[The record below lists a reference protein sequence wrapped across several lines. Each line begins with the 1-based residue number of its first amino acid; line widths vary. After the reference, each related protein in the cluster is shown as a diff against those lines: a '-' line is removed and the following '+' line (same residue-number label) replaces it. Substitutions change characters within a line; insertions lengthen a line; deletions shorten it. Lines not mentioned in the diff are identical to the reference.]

1 MHTIMQHAS
10 IYLTVNQFIEKHAAF
25 TVGGIR
31 SLIFNERNN
40 GLASSGAIVRLGR
53 KILISESKFFAYL
66 ESQNKAVS

>member
-1 MHTIMQHAS
+1 MHTITQHAW

-31 SLIFNERNN
+31 SLIFNEHDN
-40 GLASSGAIVRLGR
+40 GLASSCAIVRLGR

-66 ESQNKAVS
+66 ESQNEVSK